1 MKLYGSIASP
11 FVRRLRIALYG
22 RAFEFVA
29 LNIFEA
35 AGREQLIRLN
45 PTRKVPMLE
54 DNGTV
59 IFDSGVI
66 YRYLVAT
73 HGLPALTWLEENN
86 LTTINAAN
94 DSLVELLLCQRSGFD
109 TNDDRLFFNLQRERV
124 QATLA
129 ILDQKVADGE
139 FANWNYVAQSLYCLV
154 DWAAFRQLADLTPF
168 ANLQGFLATHAQRAE
183 ITSTDPR
190 LA

>member
-1 MKLYGSIASP
+1 MKLYGSVASP
-11 FVRRLRIALYG
+11 FVRRLRLALHG
-22 RAFEFVA
+22 HDFEFVA

-35 AGREQLIRLN
+35 AGREELIRLN

-54 DNGTV
+54 DKGTV

-73 HGLPALTWLEENN
+73 CDFAKLSWQQENN

-109 TNDDRLFFNLQRERV
+109 TKEDRLFFNLQRERV
-124 QATLA
+124 QATFA
-129 ILDQKVADGE
+129 ILDGKVEAGE
-139 FANWNYVAQSLYCLV
+139 FDDWDYVSQSLYCLV
-154 DWAAFRQLADLTPF
+154 DWAEFRQLVDLTPYAHLTAF
-168 ANLQGFLATHAQRAE
+168 IAKHAHRSDVA
-183 ITSTDPR
+183 STNPR

>member
-22 RAFEFVA
+22 QDFEFIA

-35 AGREQLIRLN
+35 AGREELIRLN

-54 DNGTV
+54 DNGQV

-73 HGLPALTWLEENN
+73 RGLPALTWLQENN

-109 TNDDRLFFNLQRERV
+109 TGEDRLFFNLQRERV

-129 ILDQKVADGE
+129 ILNEKVAAGE
-139 FANWNYVAQSLYCLV
+139 FADWDYVSQSLYCLV
-154 DWAAFRQLADLTPF
+154 DWAAFRQLADLAPLPHLT
-168 ANLQGFLATHAQRAE
+168 GFLTRHAARPEVA
-183 ITSTDPR
+183 STDPR

>member
-22 RAFEFVA
+22 QDFEFVA

-35 AGREQLIRLN
+35 AGREELIRLN

-54 DNGTV
+54 DQGTV

-73 HGLPALTWLEENN
+73 RGLPALTWQQENN

-109 TNDDRLFFNLQRERV
+109 TKDDRLFFNLQRERV

-129 ILDQKVADGE
+129 ILDQKVAAGE
-139 FANWNYVAQSLYCLV
+139 FKAWDYVAQSLYCLV

-168 ANLQGFLATHAQRAE
+168 TNLLDFVAAHAQRAE

>member
-1 MKLYGSIASP
+1 MKLYGSVASP
-11 FVRRLRIALYG
+11 FVRRLRIALFG
-22 RAFEFVA
+22 DDFEFIA
-29 LNIFEA
+29 LNIFES
-35 AGREQLIRLN
+35 AGREELIRLN

-54 DNGTV
+54 DNGQV

-73 HGLPALTWLEENN
+73 RGLPALTWPQENN

-109 TNDDRLFFNLQRERV
+109 TREDRLFFNLQRERV

-129 ILDQKVADGE
+129 ILDEKVAAGE
-139 FANWNYVAQSLYCLV
+139 FAQWNYVSQSLYCLV
-154 DWAAFRQLADLTPF
+154 DWAAFRQLADLSPLPHLT
-168 ANLQGFLATHAQRAE
+168 NFLSVHAARPEVA
-183 ITSTDPR
+183 STDPR

>member
-1 MKLYGSIASP
+1 MKLYGSVASP
-11 FVRRLRIALYG
+11 FVRRLRIALFG
-22 RAFEFVA
+22 DDFEFIA
-29 LNIFEA
+29 LNIFES
-35 AGREQLIRLN
+35 AGREELIRLN

-54 DNGTV
+54 DNGQV

-73 HGLPALTWLEENN
+73 RGLPALTWPQENN

-109 TNDDRLFFNLQRERV
+109 TREDRLFFNLQRERV

-129 ILDQKVADGE
+129 ILDEKVAAGE
-139 FANWNYVAQSLYCLV
+139 FAQWNYVSQSLYCLV
-154 DWAAFRQLADLTPF
+154 DWAAFRQLADLSPLPHLT
-168 ANLQGFLATHAQRAE
+168 NFLSAHAARPEVA
-183 ITSTDPR
+183 STDPR